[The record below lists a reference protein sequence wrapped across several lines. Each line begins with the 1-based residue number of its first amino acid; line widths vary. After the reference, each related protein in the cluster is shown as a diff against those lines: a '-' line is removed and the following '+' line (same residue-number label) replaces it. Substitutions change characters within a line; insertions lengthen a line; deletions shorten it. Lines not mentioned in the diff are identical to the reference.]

1 MKRLVLSEGEKELLL
16 SQLYKFKMNKISQIF
31 STLFFIGYVR
41 WIPGT
46 FGSIFAL
53 IIIIFLHN
61 IVNKNEFIILFICIL
76 LMAIICIKIYSKS
89 INKDDAKE
97 IIIDEFLGIY
107 LIVIFSYDYKI
118 FNNEFV
124 NILLILLFFR
134 IFDIL
139 KPFPANW
146 IDKNMKNSY
155 GVILDDIVAGIYTI
169 ITLALINVFV

>member
-1 MKRLVLSEGEKELLL
+1 
-16 SQLYKFKMNKISQIF
+16 MNKISQIF
-31 STLFFIGYVR
+31 STLFFIGYVK
-41 WIPGT
+41 WAPGT
-46 FGSIFAL
+46 FGSLFSL

-61 IVNKNEFIILFICIL
+61 IVHKNEFIILFVCIL
-76 LMAIICIKIYSKS
+76 LMATICIKIYSKS
-89 INKDDAKE
+89 VNKHDAKE

-107 LIVIFSYDYKI
+107 LIIICSYNFII

-124 NILLILLFFR
+124 KILLILLFFR

-146 IDKNMKNSY
+146 IDKNWKNSY
-155 GVILDDIVAGIYTI
+155 GIILDDIVAGIYTI